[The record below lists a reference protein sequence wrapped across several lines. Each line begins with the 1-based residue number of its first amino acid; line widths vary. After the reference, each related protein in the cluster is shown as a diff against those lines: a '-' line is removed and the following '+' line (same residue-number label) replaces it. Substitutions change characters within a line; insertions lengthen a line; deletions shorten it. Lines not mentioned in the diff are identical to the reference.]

1 MSRTGTWI
9 VWLQLTVVVAIA
21 AVSVGAVT
29 MGTGASA
36 AEPKMLLLVGQGPDN
51 HPRGTHEY
59 TAGVELLAKL
69 LEPNKD
75 LTVHVVNGDEPWTE
89 GPELLA
95 KADGA
100 VIFLSEGARW
110 LQAAPRR
117 YEAFERLAAR
127 GGGLATQGAWCAWV
141 DTTGSLNAPFALG
154 AGVDLA
160 RLLVVTPPADKLAKV
175 AVRMAESRAFSVL
188 VIDAV
193 GALGDPDR
201 ARADEV
207 ARWATTVR
215 RLSLAIEGSDRA
227 IVLLTDLWA
236 RRPTVLPVAMRI
248 EIERPLADRLIVRV
262 GKDRFGRVTSN
273 TAIPIAESA

>member
-36 AEPKMLLLVGQGPDN
+36 AEPRMLLLIGQGPDN

-75 LTVHVVNGDEPWTE
+75 LTVRVVNGDEPWSE

-95 KADGA
+95 KADG
-100 VIFLSEGARW
+100 VVMFVSEGARW

-127 GGGLATQGAWCAWV
+127 GGGLVTLHWAMGTRAPEPIEPYLKLFGGCHGGADRKYQVV
-141 DTTGSLNAPFALG
+141 DTTLHAPNREHPIA
-154 AGVDLA
+154 AGLDDFRVHDEFYYRLKFVKA
-160 RLLVVTPPADKLAKV
+160 TPPVAPVLEATIDGQRETVAWSWQRPGGGRSFGFSGLHFHENWQLPQYRRLLTQAVLWTLKLPS
-175 AVRMAESRAFSVL
+175 M
-188 VIDAV
+188 
-193 GALGDPDR
+193 
-201 ARADEV
+201 
-207 ARWATTVR
+207 
-215 RLSLAIEGSDRA
+215 
-227 IVLLTDLWA
+227 
-236 RRPTVLPVAMRI
+236 
-248 EIERPLADRLIVRV
+248 
-262 GKDRFGRVTSN
+262 
-273 TAIPIAESA
+273 